1 MLASLP
7 KKPSPTCADGEVL
20 EGEKCVTPPPTC
32 LDGQVLEGEKCVTPS
47 PTCPDGEV
55 LEGEKCI
62 TPPPTCP
69 DEQVFNGVECITPTP
84 ICPDEQVFNGIE
96 CITPTP
102 ICADGEV
109 LEGNKCVIPP
119 PICLDGQILEGGECV
134 TPTPICADGEVLEGA
149 KCVTPPPICADG
161 QILEGGECVT
171 SNTCPEGKIFNG
183 QECVSL
189 LLLALKDKSLMVRN
203 AFTTPPTCLE
213 GQILEGG
220 ECVTAPPICLGQEV
234 LEGMT
239 CVLKADPVIRFF
251 SKKNSKNLDY
261 AKFDRSSSTF
271 TIFYGDFLNQS
282 TENILEIG
290 SFHLN
295 KSGTRDL
302 TKGLMF
308 FRKQSVSED
317 DFSISASSHLTHLL
331 EIDQTSVVSDTSN
344 QKFNLSSTVTLG
356 IIENESG
363 NTKLILHCKQSGGQI
378 ESFAS
383 AYRITTSQILPS
395 SKLDCYLIK
404 VITNDLKQN
413 NYVKQ
418 SIQIAGLVSTDDT
431 KKFVDLKDQLGK
443 YLITLN
449 GMPTG
454 NTKKYS
460 GLEFHEENI

>member
-1 MLASLP
+1 MKTIIKTIVTFLMLMAILFGLGCAETNADNDEEPLP
-7 KKPSPTCADGEVL
+7 TCEEDEVLVEGACIPTKKPSPTCADGEVL
-20 EGEKCVTPPPTC
+20 EGDKCVTPPPTC
-32 LDGQVLEGEKCVTPS
+32 LDGEVLEGDKCVTPPPTCPDGEVLEGDKCVTPS

-55 LEGEKCI
+55 LDGEKCI

-84 ICPDEQVFNGIE
+84 ICPDGQVFNGVE

-109 LEGNKCVIPP
+109 LEGDKCVTPP

-134 TPTPICADGEVLEGA
+134 TP
-149 KCVTPPPICADG
+149 
-161 QILEGGECVT
+161 
-171 SNTCPEGKIFNG
+171 NTCPEGKIFNG
-183 QECVSL
+183 QECVSPPTCL
-189 LLLALKDKSLMVRN
+189 EGQIFDGQECV
-203 AFTTPPTCLE
+203 TTPPTCLE

-220 ECVTAPPICLGQEV
+220 ECVTAPPICVGQEV

-239 CVLKADPVIRFF
+239 CVLKPDPVIRFF

-290 SFHLN
+290 GFHLN

-302 TKGLMF
+302 TKGLLF

-344 QKFNLSSTVTLG
+344 QKFDLSSTVTLG

-404 VITNDLKQN
+404 VSTNDLKQN

-418 SIQIAGLVSTDDT
+418 SIQIAGLISTDDT
-431 KKFVDLKDQLGK
+431 KK
-443 YLITLN
+443 IC
-449 GMPTG
+449 
-454 NTKKYS
+454 
-460 GLEFHEENI
+460 